1 MEDDAGGKVKMEET
15 IPVQWK
21 KDLLGIYI
29 TSDLKPSTQC
39 VKALRKARSIL
50 AMVRRNFKRLD
61 ADDFLL
67 IYKTRPHMEYC
78 IQAWSPHLVKDI
90 GLQVLKV
97 SI

>member
-1 MEDDAGGKVKMEET
+1 ME
-15 IPVQWK
+15 
-21 KDLLGIYI
+21 KDLGIYI

-67 IYKTRPHMEYC
+67 IYKTY
-78 IQAWSPHLVKDI
+78 
-90 GLQVLKV
+90 VLKATHGILYSSV
-97 SI
+97 VTSSSEGHRPTSFGKCPFKNSHQNGTQVK